1 MVSHRGSGST
11 FGTMGASTRE
21 NSNKDSEVE
30 MAIGFLQM
38 ENKNIKEGT
47 WWIKKMVTVSIPGLI
62 KFFCTKE
69 ISKTISG
76 KATDSCLK
84 MDNRNI
90 RESGWQ
96 EKLNSNR
103 HRKTWMMFQQEKTQF

>member
-1 MVSHRGSGST
+1 MVSPRGLGST

-47 WWIKKMVTVSIPGLI
+47 
-62 KFFCTKE
+62 
-69 ISKTISG
+69 
-76 KATDSCLK
+76 
-84 MDNRNI
+84 
-90 RESGWQ
+90 
-96 EKLNSNR
+96 
-103 HRKTWMMFQQEKTQF
+103 

>member
-1 MVSHRGSGST
+1 
-11 FGTMGASTRE
+11 
-21 NSNKDSEVE
+21 
-30 MAIGFLQM
+30 
-38 ENKNIKEGT
+38 
-47 WWIKKMVTVSIPGLI
+47 MVTVSIPGLI

-69 ISKTISG
+69 TSKTISG

-103 HRKTWMMFQQEKTQF
+103 HRKT